1 MEQKKCY
8 TINNYNDVL
17 ICKESPFMKRRD
29 FLKLLAGASAM
40 AVSSCAGGTVSS
52 REPRIKAKPVVG
64 GPAQVFVA
72 GVDKNSPEQVLRRAV
87 WDTAEAA
94 TDFSWLSVGDAVFI
108 KPVLNSG
115 YPYPSTTSPVAMAAM
130 IDLLKEKGA
139 GRVIVGDMSG
149 IEHVKLSPDG
159 LKGSSRRLMEASG
172 MAKAVQAS
180 GAELH
185 FFEEAGWD
193 AFYEEIPA
201 AGDCWNGS
209 VMMPNILKEV
219 DHIVLMP
226 RCGRHVLA
234 GSTLGLKASVGYWR
248 TDTRLEYHYNASTF
262 QEKTAEGNTVET
274 LLKKQRLVLT
284 AADKILTTFGPDK
297 GYVVQPETGVIIAST
312 SVVAHDMVSL
322 SWLIENR
329 RATPESEKDG
339 FLDTSTQVAR
349 CSNRYVVSML
359 GGPGKALLSEP
370 LIKNDIDTIFDDRIL
385 NHAYHVFEGIPR
397 LTIEA
402 ANKELPDDLKNTL
415 ASMTAIPA

>member
-1 MEQKKCY
+1 
-8 TINNYNDVL
+8 
-17 ICKESPFMKRRD
+17 MKRRD

-40 AVSSCAGGTVSS
+40 AVSSCAGGAVSS
-52 REPRIKAKPVVG
+52 RATRITAKPVVG
-64 GPAQVFVA
+64 RPAQVFLS
-72 GVDKNSPEQVLRRAV
+72 GVDKNSSEEMLRRAV
-87 WDTAEAA
+87 RDTAEAA
-94 TDFSWLSVGDAVFI
+94 TDFSWLSAGDVVFI

-115 YPYPSTTSPVAMAAM
+115 YPYPSTTSPAAM
-130 IDLLKEKGA
+130 SAMIELLKEKGA

-172 MAKAVQAS
+172 MAKAVQIS
-180 GAELH
+180 DAELH

-193 AFYEEIPA
+193 AFYEEIPT
-201 AGDCWNGS
+201 AGDCWSGGI
-209 VMMPNILKEV
+209 MMPDVLKEV

-226 RCGRHVLA
+226 RCSRHVLA
-234 GSTLGLKASVGYWR
+234 GSTLGLKAAVGYWR
-248 TDTRLEYHYNASTF
+248 TDTRLEYHHNASTF

-329 RATPESEKDG
+329 RTIPESEKDG
-339 FLDTSTQVAR
+339 FLDTSTLVAR
-349 CSNRYVVSML
+349 CGNRYVVSML